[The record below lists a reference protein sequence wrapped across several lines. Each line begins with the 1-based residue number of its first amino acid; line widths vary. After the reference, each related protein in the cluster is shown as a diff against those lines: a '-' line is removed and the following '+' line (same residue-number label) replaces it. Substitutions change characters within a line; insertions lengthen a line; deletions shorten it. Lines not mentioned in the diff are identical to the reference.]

1 MSDVKSAELV
11 SLIYEG
17 TAATTGAEFF
27 PALVRSVARALD
39 AYNAFLSRFDAACS
53 RAEVLANWV
62 GEALVPQAP
71 FALDGTP
78 CELVLKGE
86 PVAFARGVQDRFPRD
101 REALAALRA
110 ESYLAIPLIDSSG
123 RAVGH
128 LAVIDQRQREWKE
141 DDIGVLRIF
150 AARATAEILRLDHER
165 TLLAANET
173 LAREIESRVRAEDAL
188 RLSEQMYRDLYD
200 DAPDVYLSVG
210 TDGRIRR
217 ANRRAAQLFGYGIEE
232 LTGRPIF
239 TLYADTPSGVGQAR
253 KVFERFLAGQE
264 VFGEEVE
271 MVRSDGGTIWGSISV
286 KPIFNDRGEV
296 EATRSIITDITD
308 RKRVELALKH
318 RLDLEA
324 LIAAISTRFV
334 SVEPGGIAA
343 ELEWALGQVGRF
355 IDSDRA
361 LLYRFTGDGSFARL
375 LHDWVRDPSRPA
387 GSRLAEFRRNEV
399 PDVFD
404 FFLSKRRINSP
415 RPDTLPPGFAI
426 LNELPGAE
434 RVQSR
439 IAVPIISG
447 SDSVGI
453 LCFHSIIVER
463 NWPEEDLR
471 LLGLLGEIVGTSLA
485 RAEAEAAVQHAREVA
500 ESASRAKSDFLARMS
515 HELRTPLNGILGYA
529 PLLRRDDSLGGTQ
542 RESIEAIERCGEHLL
557 TLINE
562 VLDLAKIEAGRDEVE
577 ISQFDPGEL
586 ICDVAQITRVRATQA
601 GLAFSVQIDSSLPA
615 LVTTDQRK
623 LRQVLLNLLGNAV
636 KFTERGS
643 VFLRVNRR
651 GGADGHAHL
660 RFEIEDTGMG
670 IAPADIERIFEPF
683 QQLHTPGRRVE
694 GTGLG
699 LAICRKLVL
708 GLGGRLDV
716 ASIPGRG
723 STFSVELALPAT
735 EMPMVAT
742 LPRRPQVIGYEGR
755 RRQILI
761 VDDTLDNRN
770 ILRSFLC
777 KLDFRTSEATNGAEA
792 VEVATKQPP
801 DLILMDLVMPVMDG
815 FETIRRLR
823 QITALAAVP
832 IVALSASAFEV
843 TRANCEQA
851 GANDFLAK
859 PVKLEELLAVL
870 ERHLRLQWQLEA
882 PAPSLAAHRTSAEDV
897 TAGPVVPAS
906 CLPQQLA
913 RELYELALMGDVR
926 ELTGRLASLDDSESL
941 HLPIVGE
948 LRTLAHNFDMKAIR
962 AALRP
967 IVGA

>member
-1 MSDVKSAELV
+1 MSDIKPAELV
-11 SLIYEG
+11 GLIYEG

-39 AYNAFLSRFDAACS
+39 AYNAFVSRFDDECS
-53 RAEVLANWV
+53 RAEVLANWL
-62 GEALVPQAP
+62 GGALVPQPP
-71 FALDGTP
+71 FALAGTP

-86 PVAFARGVQDRFPRD
+86 PVAFARGVQGRFPRD
-101 REALAALRA
+101 RAALAALGA
-110 ESYLAIPLIDSSG
+110 ESYLAIPLVGSTG
-123 RAVGH
+123 RTVGH
-128 LAVIDQRQREWKE
+128 LAVIDRRQREWQPGE
-141 DDIGVLRIF
+141 IGILRIF
-150 AARATAEILRLDHER
+150 AARATAELMRLNYER
-165 TLLAANET
+165 TLLAANES
-173 LAREIESRVRAEDAL
+173 LAREIESRARAEDAV
-188 RLSEQMYRDLYD
+188 RLSELMYRDLYE

-217 ANRRAAQLFGYGIEE
+217 ANRRAAQLFGYPIEE
-232 LTGRPIF
+232 LIGRAIF

-253 KVFERFLAGQE
+253 KVFERFLAGHE

-271 MVRSDGGTIWGSISV
+271 MMRSDGATIWGSISV

-296 EATRSIITDITD
+296 EATRSIITDITA

-343 ELEWALGQVGRF
+343 ELECALGQVGRF
-355 IDSDRA
+355 IGSDRA
-361 LLYRFTGDGSFARL
+361 LLYRFTGDGAFARL
-375 LHDWVRDPSRPA
+375 MHDWVRDPSYPA
-387 GSRLAEFRRNEV
+387 GSRLSEFRRSEV

-447 SDSVGI
+447 NDSVGI

-471 LLGLLGEIVGTSLA
+471 LLGMLGEIVGTSLA

-529 PLLRRDDSLGGTQ
+529 QLLRRDDSLGGTQ
-542 RESIEAIERCGEHLL
+542 HERAEAIERCGEHLL

-577 ISQFDPGEL
+577 ISQFDPGEM
-586 ICDVAQITRVRATQA
+586 ICDVAQITRVRAAQA
-601 GLAFSVQIDSSLPA
+601 GLAFSVHIDNSLPA

-643 VFLRVNRR
+643 VCLRVNRSAE
-651 GGADGHAHL
+651 ADGRALL

-670 IAPADIERIFEPF
+670 IAAADLERIFEPF
-683 QQLHTPGRRVE
+683 QQLSTPGRRVE

-708 GLGGRLDV
+708 ALGGRLDV
-716 ASIPGRG
+716 ASVPGCG
-723 STFSVELALPAT
+723 STFSVELSLPVT
-735 EMPMVAT
+735 EMPAVAT
-742 LPRRPQVIGYEGR
+742 LPHRPRVTGYAGS
-755 RRQILI
+755 RRQILV

-777 KLDFRTSEATNGAEA
+777 EIGFGVAEASNGAEA
-792 VEVATKQPP
+792 VTIAIQQPP
-801 DLILMDLVMPVMDG
+801 HLILMDLVMPIMDG
-815 FETIRRLR
+815 FEATQRLR
-823 QITALAAVP
+823 ELPALAGVP

-843 TRANCEQA
+843 TRTQCEQA

-859 PVKLEELLAVL
+859 PVKLEELLRVL
-870 ERHLRLQWQLEA
+870 ERHLQLQWQLDASPTLA
-882 PAPSLAAHRTSAEDV
+882 PARMPSGSAAAL
-897 TAGPVVPAS
+897 S
-906 CLPQQLA
+906 CLPQQVA

-926 ELTGRLASLDDSESL
+926 ELTGRLTSLEESESPQ
-941 HLPIVGE
+941 LPIVEE
-948 LRTLAHNFDMKAIR
+948 LQVLARNFDMKAIR
-962 AALRP
+962 AVLRP
-967 IVGA
+967 IAVP